1 MNRITYNRLVRNKIP
16 QIIEAD
22 DKEVIYEILST
33 DDYMTMLDDKLG
45 EEMMEYQD
53 SKDVEKLADILEVV
67 YSIARLKGVSS
78 SELEAM
84 RQKKAE
90 QKGDFSDKIFL
101 KEVIIKI

>member
-22 DKEVIYEILST
+22 DKEVVYEILST
-33 DDYMTMLDDKLG
+33 DDYMTKLG

-67 YSIARLKGVSS
+67 YSIARLKGVSC

>member
-67 YSIARLKGVSS
+67 YSIARLKGVSR
-78 SELEAM
+78 SELEEM